1 MLFFLRSLPVSSLA
15 LIALLLPACDYHTH
29 RSPTEPT
36 FLSTVDVFVRNDS
49 GSSFW
54 VSTAQTRIEA
64 EEIPPGHLVKLLSLH
79 TPSRGSFPILQP
91 EPPSKWYFVRAMV
104 QFELLSVPAAHSN
117 PVTVT
122 LTVTSGPSS
131 TYLVQSDHPEVLKI
145 TSVDPIRS

>member
-1 MLFFLRSLPVSSLA
+1 MPLFLRSLPLSSLA
-15 LIALLLPACDYHTH
+15 LVALLLPACDFHNH

-36 FLSTVDVFVRNDS
+36 FQSTVFVFVRNDS

-54 VSTAQTRIEA
+54 LDVGQTSFEVK
-64 EEIPPGHLVKLLSLH
+64 ELPPGHIVEILSLH
-79 TPSRGSFPILQP
+79 LPFQGSFPILQP
-91 EPPSKWYFVRAMV
+91 QPPAKGYFVRAMV
-104 QFELLSVPAAHSN
+104 QFELLSVPPARSN

-145 TSVDPIRS
+145 TGVDPFR